1 MYILHCETNELDT
14 LCKIL
19 TQLLHSLRSEL
30 GILSEIKDTVCQLC
44 FGLIELENRII
55 HRNAVK
61 ILTEEYSLIIIGP
74 LMSLMSVG
82 AFLLSRWLFKR
93 NRDTT

>member
-1 MYILHCETNELDT
+1 M
-14 LCKIL
+14 
-19 TQLLHSLRSEL
+19 
-30 GILSEIKDTVCQLC
+30 SEIKDTVCQLC
-44 FGLIELENRII
+44 FGLIELENHII

-74 LMSLMSVG
+74 LMSLMSAG

>member
-1 MYILHCETNELDT
+1 M
-14 LCKIL
+14 
-19 TQLLHSLRSEL
+19 
-30 GILSEIKDTVCQLC
+30 SEIKDTVCQLC
-44 FGLIELENRII
+44 FGLIKLENRII

-82 AFLLSRWLFKR
+82 AFC
-93 NRDTT
+93 